1 MTIREHYLKEYSTD
15 ELGLLINPEATF
27 VGLLDVLYNHQDV
40 YDYIGEHDSIIRER
54 SFLELSR
61 ILNKPYKY
69 VWKLWLNI

>member
-1 MTIREHYLKEYSTD
+1 MTIREHYLKEYPMD
-15 ELGLLINPEATF
+15 ELGLLINPKATF
-27 VGLLDVLYNHQDV
+27 VGLLDVLHNYQDV

-69 VWKLWLNI
+69 VWELWLNI

>member
-1 MTIREHYLKEYSTD
+1 MTIREHYLKEYPDD
-15 ELGLLINPEATF
+15 ELGFEINPEATF
-27 VGLLDVLYNHQDV
+27 VGLLDVLHNSQDV

-61 ILNKPYKY
+61 ILNKPYNY